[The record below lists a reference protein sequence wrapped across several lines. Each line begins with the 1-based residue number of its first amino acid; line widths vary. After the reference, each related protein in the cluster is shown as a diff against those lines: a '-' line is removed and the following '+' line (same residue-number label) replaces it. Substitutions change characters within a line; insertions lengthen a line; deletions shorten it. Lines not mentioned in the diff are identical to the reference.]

1 MKVSRDLAK
10 CWVDLKPAGKDI
22 FKSNTL
28 PDPTIVQVTSYSNQI
43 VECVPFSWCY
53 VKPADA
59 VANCSFPVVC
69 HPKSMAWHSQ
79 SCTSAPVGLTCS
91 IRLTS
96 QPTPICSLSAV
107 HMECE
112 HVGNNSP
119 QLSHECVRVKWVPLL
134 AFSAWYT
141 YLLNPNVPVLP
152 SLNRCLIVSLSE
164 TLNNY

>member
-59 VANCSFPVVC
+59 AGKLFATPT
-69 HPKSMAWHSQ
+69 AWHGIVNHAQ
-79 SCTSAPVGLTCS
+79 VPPVGLTCS

-96 QPTPICSLSAV
+96 QPTPICSLSVV